1 MGEAGSPP
9 INRLAMHRLCLN
21 ERSTLSLGDVYARKE
36 TCDGESVTSKRSH
49 RSRVRQWDVSRELA
63 IGPKWT
69 QIELKGKKPKALAS

>member
-36 TCDGESVTSKRSH
+36 TCDGESVTSRG
-49 RSRVRQWDVSRELA
+49 L
-63 IGPKWT
+63 IGV
-69 QIELKGKKPKALAS
+69 A